1 MNIISYL
8 LQPDLE
14 SKIMTDVVNVHNKDI
29 FYRKKKKKIQLKVKY
44 SKRGESD
51 YKQCFQREV
60 EMTFWSNG
68 IYQCFQQRYPKF
80 KPPSPT
86 KNLSKKKNCKCRD
99 SGQDIFTFKEK

>member
-51 YKQCFQREV
+51 Y
-60 EMTFWSNG
+60 
-68 IYQCFQQRYPKF
+68 
-80 KPPSPT
+80 
-86 KNLSKKKNCKCRD
+86 
-99 SGQDIFTFKEK
+99 